1 MVSIVIPNYNG
12 KHFLKKCLH
21 SISKQTYK
29 NIETIVDDNASSD
42 NSIEFLKDEYPN
54 VITIS
59 MTTNTGFS
67 GAVNKGIIESKGDY
81 VFLLNNDTEIDEK
94 CVEYLVNTIKQNQ
107 NIFSVNSKM
116 IQYNKRALLDDAGDE
131 YNIFGWAF
139 KRGFN
144 QRVQTNIKPR
154 RVFTCCAGAAIYNKK
169 ILNKIGYFDEAFF
182 AYLEDVDIG
191 FRANCFGYKNI
202 FCPDAIVYH
211 IISGTTGNK
220 KTEFKTKLS
229 ARNNV
234 YLIYKNLPSL
244 LIILNLP
251 FLIIGALIKAFFFS
265 KHRLGNIYIRE
276 TINALKDLRK
286 LKKVKFRF
294 SNYKNYLWIQYKLIF
309 NVPVFVFERIKILLK

>member
-12 KHFLKKCLH
+12 KHFLKKCLD

-29 NIETIVDDNASSD
+29 NIETIVVDNASSD

-154 RVFTCCAGAAIYNKK
+154 RVFTCCAGATIYNKK
-169 ILNKIGYFDEAFF
+169 ILNKLGYFDEAFF

-234 YLIYKNLPSL
+234 YLIYKNLPLL

-251 FLIIGALIKAFFFS
+251 FLIMGALIKALFFS

-276 TINALKDLRK
+276 TINALTDLRK

-309 NVPVFVFERIKILLK
+309 NVPVFVFERIKILLT

>member
-1 MVSIVIPNYNG
+1 
-12 KHFLKKCLH
+12 
-21 SISKQTYK
+21 
-29 NIETIVDDNASSD
+29 
-42 NSIEFLKDEYPN
+42 
-54 VITIS
+54 
-59 MTTNTGFS
+59 
-67 GAVNKGIIESKGDY
+67 
-81 VFLLNNDTEIDEK
+81 
-94 CVEYLVNTIKQNQ
+94 
-107 NIFSVNSKM
+107 M
-116 IQYNKRALLDDAGDE
+116 IQYNNRALLDDAGDE

-154 RVFTCCAGAAIYNKK
+154 RVFTCCAGATIYNKK

-234 YLIYKNLPSL
+234 YLIYKNLPLL

-251 FLIIGALIKAFFFS
+251 FLIMGALIKALFFS

-276 TINALKDLRK
+276 TINALTDLRK

-309 NVPVFVFERIKILLK
+309 NVPVFVFERIKILLT

>member
-1 MVSIVIPNYNG
+1 
-12 KHFLKKCLH
+12 
-21 SISKQTYK
+21 
-29 NIETIVDDNASSD
+29 
-42 NSIEFLKDEYPN
+42 
-54 VITIS
+54 
-59 MTTNTGFS
+59 
-67 GAVNKGIIESKGDY
+67 
-81 VFLLNNDTEIDEK
+81 
-94 CVEYLVNTIKQNQ
+94 
-107 NIFSVNSKM
+107 M

-144 QRVQTNIKPR
+144 QRVQTNIKTR
-154 RVFTCCAGAAIYNKK
+154 RVFTCCAGAAIYNKE

-234 YLIYKNLPSL
+234 YLIYKNLPSF

-251 FLIIGALIKAFFFS
+251 FLIIGVLIKALFFS

-276 TINALKDLRK
+276 TINALTDLRK

-294 SNYKNYLWIQYKLIF
+294 SNYKNYMWIQYKLIF
-309 NVPVFVFERIKILLK
+309 NVPVFVFERIKILLT

>member
-12 KHFLKKCLH
+12 KHFLKKCLD

-29 NIETIVDDNASSD
+29 NIETIVVDNASSD

-94 CVEYLVNTIKQNQ
+94 CIEYLVNTIKQNQ

-144 QRVQTNIKPR
+144 QRVQTNIKLR

-234 YLIYKNLPSL
+234 YLIYKNLPLL

-251 FLIIGALIKAFFFS
+251 FLIMGALIKALFFS

-276 TINALKDLRK
+276 TINALTDLRK

>member
-12 KHFLKKCLH
+12 KHFLKKCLD

-29 NIETIVDDNASSD
+29 NIETIVVDNASSD

-94 CVEYLVNTIKQNQ
+94 CIEYLVNTIKQNQ

-116 IQYNKRALLDDAGDE
+116 IQYNNRALLDDAGDE

-144 QRVQTNIKPR
+144 QRVQTNINPR
-154 RVFTCCAGAAIYNKK
+154 RVFTCCAGAAIYNKE

-234 YLIYKNLPSL
+234 YLIYKNLPLL

-251 FLIIGALIKAFFFS
+251 FLIMGALIKALFFS

-309 NVPVFVFERIKILLK
+309 NVPVFVFERIKILLT

>member
-12 KHFLKKCLH
+12 KHFLKKCLD

-29 NIETIVDDNASSD
+29 NIETIVVDNASSD

-116 IQYNKRALLDDAGDE
+116 IQYNNRALLDDAGDE

-144 QRVQTNIKPR
+144 QRVQTNIKTR

-234 YLIYKNLPSL
+234 YLIYKNLPSF

-251 FLIIGALIKAFFFS
+251 FLIIGALIKALFFS

-276 TINALKDLRK
+276 TINALTDLRK

-309 NVPVFVFERIKILLK
+309 NVPVFVFERIKILLT

>member
-12 KHFLKKCLH
+12 KHFLKKCLD

-29 NIETIVDDNASSD
+29 NIETIVVDNASSD

-116 IQYNKRALLDDAGDE
+116 IQYNNRALLDDAGDE

-144 QRVQTNIKPR
+144 QRVQTNIKQR

>member
-12 KHFLKKCLH
+12 KHFLKKCLD

-29 NIETIVDDNASSD
+29 NIETIVVDNASSD

-234 YLIYKNLPSL
+234 YLIYKNLPSF

-251 FLIIGALIKAFFFS
+251 FLIIGVLIKALFFS

-276 TINALKDLRK
+276 TINALTDLRK

-309 NVPVFVFERIKILLK
+309 NVPVFVFERIKILLT

>member
-12 KHFLKKCLH
+12 KHFLKKCLD

-29 NIETIVDDNASSD
+29 NIETIVVDNASSD
-42 NSIEFLKDEYPN
+42 NSIEFVKDEYPN

-116 IQYNKRALLDDAGDE
+116 IQYNNRALLDDAGDE

-234 YLIYKNLPSL
+234 YLIYKNLPLL

-251 FLIIGALIKAFFFS
+251 FLIMGALIKALFFS

-276 TINALKDLRK
+276 TINALTDLRK
-286 LKKVKFRF
+286 LKKIKFRF

-309 NVPVFVFERIKILLK
+309 NVPVFVFERIKILLT

>member
-12 KHFLKKCLH
+12 KHFLKKCLD

-29 NIETIVDDNASSD
+29 NIETIVVDNASSD

-116 IQYNKRALLDDAGDE
+116 IQYNNRALLDDAGDE

-244 LIILNLP
+244 LILLNLP
-251 FLIIGALIKAFFFS
+251 FLIIGALIKALFFS

-276 TINALKDLRK
+276 TINALTDLRK
-286 LKKVKFRF
+286 LKKIKFRF

-309 NVPVFVFERIKILLK
+309 NVPVFVFERIKILLT

>member
-12 KHFLKKCLH
+12 KHFLKKCLD

-29 NIETIVDDNASSD
+29 NIETIVVDNASSD

-234 YLIYKNLPSL
+234 YLIYKNLPLL

-251 FLIIGALIKAFFFS
+251 FLIMGALIKALFFS

-276 TINALKDLRK
+276 TINALTDLRK

-309 NVPVFVFERIKILLK
+309 NVPVFVFERIKILLT